1 MKKTLCSLAVGL
13 MLCVS
18 AVMIPS
24 AADAERLAIT
34 ATAGPVAGTG
44 YIGMGALGKVYT
56 DTNEGASVTM
66 LPGSDVSNPIRLEK
80 GEVDVAIETACLAVC
95 AKDGSAPF
103 KKAVGNLSAI
113 ANLRTISRMN
123 IVVRADTGITSLEQ
137 LKAEK
142 KPIRLATGPRGSASE
157 VMGRWVLEEYGIT
170 YKDITSWGGKLI
182 SNNFGDVADMAK
194 DGQVDMMFW
203 VGPGEAWFFTDLIN
217 NTPLRWLPVND
228 EVAAKVNEKYMLTR
242 TKFEASEYNGK
253 MGQDVPGVTT
263 SQEILVRTDMSD
275 DVAYRLTKAMCE
287 GAQKVIT
294 ANPTWG
300 NFKAETAWE
309 GVTHPLHPGAVKYYK
324 EKGWMK

>member
-1 MKKTLCSLAVGL
+1 
-13 MLCVS
+13 
-18 AVMIPS
+18 
-24 AADAERLAIT
+24 
-34 ATAGPVAGTG
+34 
-44 YIGMGALGKVYT
+44 
-56 DTNEGASVTM
+56 M

-182 SNNFGDVADMAK
+182 SNNFGDAADLAK
-194 DGQVDMMFW
+194 DGQVDMIFW
-203 VGPGEAWFFTDLIN
+203 GGPGEAWFFTDLIT
-217 NTPLRWLPVND
+217 NTPLRWLPIND
-228 EVAAKVNEKYMLTR
+228 EVAATVNEKYMLAPAR
-242 TKFEASEYNGK
+242 FEASEYNGK

-287 GAQKVIT
+287 GADEIIA

-309 GVTHPLHPGAVKYYK
+309 GVTHPLHPGAAKYYK
-324 EKGWMK
+324 EKGWIK